1 MLEAVCVPP
10 AELRPSVGSMTTIVA
25 SYVVDIC
32 SAHDGWVLLFH
43 SSSGLQL
50 LLATF
55 GRIAVLLN
63 IDHVQSLEHV
73 HLSQIDHLLLL
84 LLRHL
89 LLLMIS
95 RLDLVRFS
103 LAAVQDLHIDDLAA
117 VISTVIVVE

>member
-1 MLEAVCVPP
+1 
-10 AELRPSVGSMTTIVA
+10 MTTIVA

-50 LLATF
+50 LLAAF
-55 GRIAVLLN
+55 RRIAVLLN

-73 HLSQIDHLLLL
+73 HLSHIDHLLLL

-89 LLLMIS
+89 LLLLMING
-95 RLDLVRFS
+95 LDLVRFT